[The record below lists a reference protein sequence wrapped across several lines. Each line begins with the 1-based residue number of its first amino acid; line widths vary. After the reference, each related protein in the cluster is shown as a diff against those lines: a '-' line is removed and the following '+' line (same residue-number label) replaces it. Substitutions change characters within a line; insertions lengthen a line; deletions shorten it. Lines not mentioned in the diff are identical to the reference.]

1 MITATVW
8 LKLHNEN
15 LLDRLVNDQY
25 NKKSPGFH
33 KWISQGDFNKTFSP
47 TSQEVKTV
55 QNFLSAHGLAVVEIA
70 ESNFYV
76 RVQGT
81 IADMEKTFHVNIHNF
96 SFDGQTLRSNT
107 ADPSVDKSSGGHIAA
122 VTGLDDFGFEPLYA
136 LPTDPAGKPL
146 PMRPVSVTP
155 QGVFFEGQ
163 CFRGVQTQTFSN
175 AAADTTAT
183 YTGNRYGADIA
194 NDQLGHLAPCY
205 QPAELQT
212 AYGLNSLF
220 EAGLDGSGEAIVIVD
235 AYGSETIAQDADAFS
250 FIYGLPRISSENFQ
264 IVKAP
269 GLVNNPKGTARSRN
283 IETRLTWS
291 GPTPWLPAR
300 RSSW

>member
-1 MITATVW
+1 MRALSLRCKLRVYFRSAFAVTLLLIFVSSGLYGQSNGNSEVRNNTPGFVKHAKDLGQAELGTMITATVW

-70 ESNFYV
+70 ENNFYV

-136 LPTDPAGKPL
+136 FPTDPAGKPL

-155 QGVFFEGQ
+155 QGCSLKANAFAAS
-163 CFRGVQTQTFSN
+163 RPKPSATPPQTRPLPTQATVMARILRTINSATLLLAATSPRSYRRHTDSIPFSKLVW
-175 AAADTTAT
+175 TA
-183 YTGNRYGADIA
+183 
-194 NDQLGHLAPCY
+194 
-205 QPAELQT
+205 PA
-212 AYGLNSLF
+212 
-220 EAGLDGSGEAIVIVD
+220 
-235 AYGSETIAQDADAFS
+235 
-250 FIYGLPRISSENFQ
+250 
-264 IVKAP
+264 K
-269 GLVNNPKGTARSRN
+269 RS
-283 IETRLTWS
+283 
-291 GPTPWLPAR
+291 
-300 RSSW
+300 